1 MLTYNYKQAGKLVC
15 DYMDHIKIKY
25 GIWGEDMKILLID
38 DDLTFACQL
47 REDALAYFG
56 HDVTVIIETQYRL
69 SSDDDIDAFL
79 SRFNQMIFAASN

>member
-1 MLTYNYKQAGKLVC
+1 
-15 DYMDHIKIKY
+15 
-25 GIWGEDMKILLID
+25 MKILLID